1 MTIIPITINGLPK
14 LRLIADEGMVLTNGM
29 DKFKMVDV
37 DAIYGWR
44 EEADNG

>member
-1 MTIIPITINGLPK
+1 MRIIPITINGLPK
-14 LRLIADEGMVLTNGM
+14 LRIIAGDGMVLTNGI

-37 DAIYGWR
+37 DSVDEWR

>member
-14 LRLIADEGMVLTNGM
+14 LRLIADDGMVLTNGI
-29 DKFKMVDV
+29 DKFKIIDV
-37 DAIYGWR
+37 DEIDGWR

>member
-1 MTIIPITINGLPK
+1 MTIIPIAINGSPK

-29 DKFKMVDV
+29 DKFKMVDI
-37 DAIYGWR
+37 DALDGWR